1 MRHTFDTLSD
11 SDQPQSFEDLDLTCP
26 SCEADLIQDELFVS
40 HRVCGTCNRHFSIGA
55 RERVALLVDPGSF
68 EELRFDVVSP
78 ELVQGRDQMPTAQ
91 RLAEHHHVQVIGDAI
106 VTGTARL
113 GGLSTVVVVLD
124 DHLVGTALG
133 AIMTEKVIVALE
145 HAKARKL
152 PVVAICAGGPT
163 SVQAGPLAFV
173 QGGRLAASFSELHL
187 ERIPVVGVLTHP
199 VSSEVFSSLA
209 AHSDV
214 LYSEP
219 GAHVGLP
226 TTGSNVPDS
235 QRWQQAATLLADG
248 WIDGI
253 VDRTR
258 LRGQLSQVIDL
269 LANPGVARASG
280 TTVPGGVSGSSHLAD
295 VLQHVSHEHRP
306 TAEWFMSSLFSGL
319 VELRG
324 DRLTGDTDVVS
335 CGVARAESLTVA
347 VAALRRMPGGEG
359 DLAMASRKL
368 IRLARMAGRMELPLV
383 MLVDGAV
390 PLQDPVFRAD
400 QAYGISALRSIL
412 AVLPVPVIA
421 VGIGVA
427 SNPLA
432 KAMLAGD
439 RQFMLSNALFAG
451 IPESGPGKF
460 PPQAKAPGR
469 AGASGVYL
477 TARECVGL
485 GLVDGVIDE
494 PSVGAY
500 ADPEGTA
507 SAVKAVLLQSL
518 AELTGTG
525 QRRLLDTR
533 FRRQRNLGQSTPQG
547 LAAARSELWELQEWQ
562 RSVVHSID
570 DWRERWEHLRMNS
583 PKVSL
588 HRPELPDLAARFRA
602 RRDVLLERR
611 DELLERARIGDR
623 PSGE

>member
-1 MRHTFDTLSD
+1 MRHTFEALSD
-11 SDQPQSFEDLDLTCP
+11 SDQHPSPDDLDLTCP
-26 SCEADLIQDELFVS
+26 SCEADLIQDELFVG
-40 HRVCGTCNRHFSIGA
+40 HRVCGTCHRHFSIGA

-68 EELRFDVVSP
+68 EELRFDAASP
-78 ELVQGRDQMPTAQ
+78 EFAQGRDQVPTAQ

-113 GGLSTVVVVLD
+113 GGLPTVVVVLD

-133 AIMTEKVIVALE
+133 AMMTEKVILALE
-145 HAKARKL
+145 HARARKL

-173 QGGRLAASFSELHL
+173 QGGRLASAFSQLHL

-209 AHSDV
+209 AHADV

-226 TTGSNVPDS
+226 TTGPNVPDG
-235 QRWQQAATLLADG
+235 QRWQQASTLLAGG

-253 VDRTR
+253 VDRSR
-258 LRGQLSQVIDL
+258 LRGQLGKVIDL
-269 LANPGVARASG
+269 LGNPGVAR
-280 TTVPGGVSGSSHLAD
+280 TSGSTLLGGAQGASHLAD
-295 VLQHVSHEHRP
+295 VLTQVSHEGRP
-306 TAEWFMSSLFSGL
+306 TADWFMSSLFSEL

-324 DRLTGDTDVVS
+324 DRLTGDTDVVA

-347 VAALRRMPGGEG
+347 VAALRRVPGDEA
-359 DLAMASRKL
+359 DLAMASRK
-368 IRLARMAGRMELPLV
+368 IVRLARMAGRMELPLV
-383 MLVDGAV
+383 MLVDGPA
-390 PLQDPVFRAD
+390 PPREPVFQAD
-400 QAYGISALRSIL
+400 LAYGVSALRSIL
-412 AVLPVPVIA
+412 SVVPVSVIA
-421 VGIGVA
+421 LGIGVA

-432 KAMLAGD
+432 LAMLAGD

-451 IPESGPGKF
+451 IPESGPGKL
-460 PPQAKAPGR
+460 PPRAKAPGR
-469 AGASGVYL
+469 DGASGVYL
-477 TARECVGL
+477 TASECVGL

-494 PSVGAY
+494 PAGGAH

-507 SAVKAVLLQSL
+507 SAVRAVMLQSL

-533 FRRQRNLGQSTPQG
+533 FRRQRSLGQSTPEG

-570 DWRERWEHLRMNS
+570 EWRDRWEHLRTNS
-583 PKVSL
+583 PRVSL

-602 RRDVLLERR
+602 RRDELLERR
-611 DELLERARIGDR
+611 DELLERARMGDR